1 MLKALGSI
9 PSNTQEE
16 IRKRMYGAELDSKQ
30 NPEACMTSFH
40 QATVMYAAQGEV
52 LSFPGVSLASSST
65 MPNTYRGSQ

>member
-40 QATVMYAAQGEV
+40 QATAAQGDV

-65 MPNTYRGSQ
+65 KPNTYRGSQ